1 MAKIKL
7 ARKKELREPDQ
18 FITLSQRLLQFAIEQ
33 KVKIAGAVGAV
44 LAVVLIVSLSS
55 YFSNQKENKAF
66 TALHQLMARYEALI
80 TDNGADKAFQDTKDD
95 FQPFLK
101 DHSGTVAGSMAA
113 VRFAG
118 ICFDAGEYDQAIQW
132 YQIALDKFGANDAYK
147 NIILSGLGYASA
159 EKKDFEK
166 ALTFFEQI
174 AAGNNPLMKAEA
186 FYNLG
191 LLYEATGQPEKSAS
205 AFNTVVSEYAD
216 SMYYNVAKEKTS
228 ING

>member
-7 ARKKELREPDQ
+7 ARKKELREPDE
-18 FITLSQRLLQFAIEQ
+18 FITLSSKLLQFAIEQ

-44 LAVVLIVSLSS
+44 LAVVLIVSLSI

-66 TALHQLMARYEALI
+66 TALYQLLAGYEALI

-95 FQPFLK
+95 FQAFLK

-118 ICFDAGEYDQAIQW
+118 ICFDAGEYDKAIQW
-132 YQIALDKFGANDAYK
+132 YQTALDKFGANDAYK
-147 NIILSGLGYASA
+147 NIILSGLGYAYA

-216 SMYYNVAKEKTS
+216 SMYYKVAKEKTS
-228 ING
+228 IN